1 MNQLSAP
8 AAQRHWH
15 VVDRMFP
22 LGLLSDRPAAAPP
35 GQRWVDPPTPWT
47 CAGIRIIGR
56 EISGPDG
63 GDETVACDD
72 VPVSFDLAVWDGDR
86 PSDNRAASSMYDD
99 LYERYLESDDVVV
112 PRTPR
117 IVAYVEALVSRYPD
131 DVDRSVVWAS
141 PPVIDEAS
149 GPIVYLLMSYSKAEE
164 VSEYAAALA
173 REHGLV
179 CFDPQEE
186 CLRP

>member
-1 MNQLSAP
+1 
-8 AAQRHWH
+8 
-15 VVDRMFP
+15 
-22 LGLLSDRPAAAPP
+22 
-35 GQRWVDPPTPWT
+35 
-47 CAGIRIIGR
+47 
-56 EISGPDG
+56 
-63 GDETVACDD
+63 
-72 VPVSFDLAVWDGDR
+72 
-86 PSDNRAASSMYDD
+86 MYDE

-112 PRTPR
+112 PPAPR
-117 IVAYVEALVSRYPD
+117 IVAYVEALVARYPD

-179 CFDPQEE
+179 CFDPHGE